1 MAKHLLWILTS
12 VLVVGCGYPMSLV
25 GIEPDLGSVGGS
37 FDDSIIDPNLQANA
51 LEILE
56 VNCAGCHGHNSGI
69 AGIYGLNDLNHMI
82 REGYIVPGNI
92 NASSLYQSIR
102 ADTGTMPLGQPMS
115 QDKIDVI
122 RDWIIAMGS
131 T

>member
-1 MAKHLLWILTS
+1 M
-12 VLVVGCGYPMSLV
+12 LVVGCGYPMSLV
-25 GIEPDLGSVGGS
+25 GIEPDLSSIGGAI
-37 FDDSIIDPNLQANA
+37 DDSIVDPNLKANA

-69 AGIYGLNDLNHMI
+69 AGVYGLNDVNHMI

-102 ADTGTMPLGQPMS
+102 ADTGTMPLGQAMS

-131 T
+131 N